1 MDYRTGYYAISKA
14 GHDKGKTYIIWNT
27 EDEYVYLVNG
37 ITKTMDEPKKKK
49 KKHVQIQCCMDDEV
63 EWKLNNNCKI
73 TDDDIMEALRRHL
86 QRG

>member
-14 GHDKGKTYIIWNT
+14 GHDKGKIYIIWNT

-63 EWKLNNNCKI
+63 EWKLNNNFK
-73 TDDDIMEALRRHL
+73 
-86 QRG
+86 

>member
-14 GHDKGKTYIIWNT
+14 GHDKGKIYIIWNT